1 MQGQVTRH
9 LYRGDSEDRHSH
21 MTSDTHAVQVLRIVE
36 ERGLVR
42 SRDLTERQIPRAILM
57 RLVRAGRLKQVARGL
72 YALPDQ
78 PLSRQHPLAEV
89 AARSSRGVFC
99 LLTAL
104 RFHRIRIPSSD
115 AIWLA
120 IPNKARA
127 PGSDHPPLRVVRF
140 SGAALTEG
148 VEPHVVDGVTIRVYC
163 VAKSVA
169 DCFKFRGRIG
179 LDVALEALRRSRRQ
193 GLATEQDLL
202 HYARVC
208 RVTEV
213 MRPYL
218 ER

>member
-1 MQGQVTRH
+1 
-9 LYRGDSEDRHSH
+9 
-21 MTSDTHAVQVLRIVE
+21 MTFDTQAMQVLRIVE

-42 SRDLTERQIPRAILM
+42 SRDLTAGQIPRATLM
-57 RLVRAGRLKQVARGL
+57 RLVRAGRLKQVARGM
-72 YALPDQ
+72 YVLPGQ
-78 PLSRQHPLAEV
+78 PLSHQHSLAEV

-104 RFHRIRIPSSD
+104 RFHEITLPSSG

-127 PGSDHPPLRVVRF
+127 PRGDHPPLRVVRV

-148 VEPHVVDGVTIRVYC
+148 IEQYVVDGVTIRVYS
-163 VAKSVA
+163 VAKTVA
-169 DCFKFRGRIG
+169 DCFKFRDKVG
-179 LDVALEALRRSRRQ
+179 LDVALAALRKSRRKA
-193 GLATEQDLL
+193 LATTQDLR
-202 HYARVC
+202 HYAAVC

-218 ER
+218 EP